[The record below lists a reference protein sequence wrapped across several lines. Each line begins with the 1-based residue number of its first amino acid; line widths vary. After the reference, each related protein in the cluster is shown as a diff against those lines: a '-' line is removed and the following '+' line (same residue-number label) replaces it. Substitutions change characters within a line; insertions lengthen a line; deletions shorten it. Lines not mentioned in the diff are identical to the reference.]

1 MNLQKKNKI
10 SIWESFRVWKIFKN
24 QMMVPEIIN
33 LHAPA
38 PIRRHLLEDYLPK
51 SMSVELFECT
61 SVLYES

>member
-1 MNLQKKNKI
+1 MNLQKKNKT

-38 PIRRHLLEDYLPK
+38 PILHLSTTPFVGRLL
-51 SMSVELFECT
+51 T
-61 SVLYES
+61 